1 MVRDLDL
8 LRFARGLVPPV
19 LRRKN
24 ILALIKVL
32 VAPIVYVYSQYRAY
46 GLNADVVSNVTPQAA
61 AMLQR
66 IIMLGEE
73 YTAVRIINTEYTEL
87 SSEYMFLAEE
97 QQPRY
102 LWFSNES
109 QDAKFRPWYCR
120 MSNESIFGANF
131 VVQIPKKYQFM
142 SDVPANV
149 KAIVDRYKAAGRT
162 YKIEYYEN
170 KIEYY

>member
-1 MVRDLDL
+1 MVRDLNL
-8 LRFARGLVPPV
+8 VRFARGLVPPV

-24 ILALIKVL
+24 ILALLRVL

-61 AMLQR
+61 VMLQR
-66 IIMLGEE
+66 MIMLGEE
-73 YTAVRIINTEYTEL
+73 YTAVRIVNTEYNEQ
-87 SSEYMFLAEE
+87 SSEYMFLAAE
-97 QQPRY
+97 QQPRDLY
-102 LWFSNES
+102 FSDQS
-109 QDAKFRPWYCR
+109 QDKNFKSWYYR
-120 MSNESIFGANF
+120 MSNESIFGATF

-149 KAIVDRYKAAGRT
+149 KTIVDRYKAAGRT
-162 YKIEYYEN
+162 YKIEYYED

>member
-8 LRFARGLVPPV
+8 VRFARGLVPPV

-24 ILALIKVL
+24 ILALLRVL

-61 AMLQR
+61 VMLQR
-66 IIMLGEE
+66 MIMLGEE
-73 YTAVRIINTEYTEL
+73 YTAVRIVNAEYNEQ
-87 SSEYMFLAEE
+87 SSEYMFLADE

-102 LWFSNES
+102 LYFSDQS
-109 QDAKFRPWYCR
+109 QDAGSRPWYYR
-120 MSNESIFGANF
+120 MSNESIFGATF

-149 KAIVDRYKAAGRT
+149 KTIVDRYKAAGRT
-162 YKIEYYEN
+162 YRLEYY
-170 KIEYY
+170 